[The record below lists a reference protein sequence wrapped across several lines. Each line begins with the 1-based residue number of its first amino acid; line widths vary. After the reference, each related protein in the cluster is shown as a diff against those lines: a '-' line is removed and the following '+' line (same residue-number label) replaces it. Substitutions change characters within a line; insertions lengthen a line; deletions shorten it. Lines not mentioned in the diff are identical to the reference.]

1 MTQTAVTF
9 DDRLFRDV
17 MGHYPTGVVI
27 VTGTHPDGE
36 QLAMVVGTFSSV
48 SLQPALVSFLPMKT
62 SRTFQRLRECPS
74 MCLNVLTGRQE
85 HVGRTIAGRRADKF
99 EGLDWYPSPSGDPIL
114 AGSLAWIDVRLQD
127 TIEAGDHWIALCEVV
142 DLAVTNPEAPLIFFQ
157 GGYGRFAVPSLLAR
171 IDEEIIGAVHQAER
185 ARELLESIATR
196 HGCEASLLTVV
207 NEDELVVLAS
217 AVAPGVDLAD
227 GLGVRVPIAPPI
239 ADVWVAEQ
247 PAEVQERWLAKAV
260 TSDTMREVFRDRL
273 AWATERG
280 YLMSFLPAGQLNPYT
295 ELTRATRRYAAG
307 DLTPAEERDI
317 RRSIASSEV
326 SYRMADLDP
335 AETYDV
341 GMIVVAVHDPEGRA
355 VRMLRLAQFPRQASG
370 AEVLGCIASV
380 RAAAVELESTL
391 FGPAHHRGPGR

>member
-1 MTQTAVTF
+1 MTETAVTI

-36 QLAMVVGTFSSV
+36 RLAMVVGTFSSV

-85 HVGRTIAGRRADKF
+85 HVGRAIAGRRADKF
-99 EGLDWYPSPSGDPIL
+99 AGLEWHPSPSGDPIL
-114 AGSLAWIDVRLQD
+114 AGSLAWIDVRLKD

-142 DLAVTNPEAPLIFFQ
+142 DLAVHSPEAPLIFFQ
-157 GGYGRFAVPSLLAR
+157 GGYGRFTVPSLLAR

-185 ARELLESIATR
+185 ARDLLESIAVR
-196 HGCEASLLTVV
+196 HHCEASLLTVV

-217 AVAPGVDLAD
+217 AVAPGIDLAD
-227 GLGVRVPIAPPI
+227 GLGVRVPIVPPI

-260 TSDTMREVFRDRL
+260 TSEGMVDVFRDRL
-273 AWATERG
+273 AWAAERG
-280 YLMSFLPAGQLNPYT
+280 YLMSFLPAGRLNPYA
-295 ELTRATRRYAAG
+295 EVSRATRRYAAG

-326 SYRMADLDP
+326 SYRMVEIDP
-335 AETYDV
+335 AGTYDV
-341 GMIVVAVHDPEGRA
+341 GMVVATVHDPAGRA
-355 VRMLRLAQFPRQASG
+355 VRMLRLGQFPRQASG
-370 AEVLGCIASV
+370 AEVERRI
-380 RAAAVELESTL
+380 AAVTAGAAELEGLL
-391 FGPAHHRGPGR
+391 FDAEAAGAA